1 MNVKQQGLLLKKLQ
15 KLVPCEF
22 NHGQVE
28 DVSKCTSCG
37 YYGPAF
43 APILQEDT
51 EEGGVRLRGITETLI
66 WMTMMVGINEISE
79 KTATEFFARA
89 SLEEAL
95 WGAMRSKGDESVYV
109 SIEDVRR
116 HIGLKTNA
124 SPYTKTQWLCKVY
137 RQWNARVDRQLR
149 DEQAS

>member
-1 MNVKQQGLLLKKLQ
+1 MSLNWDLGKIKDHKEY
-15 KLVPCEF
+15 CW
-22 NHGQVE
+22 
-28 DVSKCTSCG
+28 
-37 YYGPAF
+37 
-43 APILQEDT
+43 IEDT